1 MRQRRRLQ
9 GDQESP
15 GREGERLT
23 TERLCQQYFV
33 RKSLQH
39 EHQQVRALLQRQGLV
54 EACLGLRGMCLQ
66 GERQIFFNDFSA
78 LGVQTRVL
86 GLLNQ

>member
-9 GDQESP
+9 GDQEGP
-15 GREGERLT
+15 GREGERLAAD
-23 TERLCQQYFV
+23 RPCQQRFV

-54 EACLGLRGMCLQ
+54 EARLGLRGTCLQ
-66 GERQIFFNDFSA
+66 GESRFFFNDFSA